1 MLVQGRIRQ
10 GLFSSNTFSVLSLK
24 LSVCWSGLGWF
35 SHESVW
41 DQVQPSDR
49 QLTRRWFFTDS
60 QISLRGRRASFS
72 LWDSS
77 LPSVQHDMNAALLSD
92 TYTPHYCGRHGNS
105 PVCWARGRETEA
117 ANQNAADSPYPPAEN
132 EWKLTST
139 VYQWS
144 SSNPSTA
151 DAGWT
156 GMLPAQCVL
165 WSRGF
170 WEEEALTW
178 QSYPAGADATPAVSR
193 KGTLALL
200 TPHHTWGR

>member
-1 MLVQGRIRQ
+1 MSVQLQHLLCPLVKTQCMLVR
-10 GLFSSNTFSVLSLK
+10 
-24 LSVCWSGLGWF
+24 SGLVFPRVRLGSGPTFRPSVNPSVVLYRLTDF
-35 SHESVW
+35 SPGPKSFV
-41 DQVQPSDR
+41 
-49 QLTRRWFFTDS
+49 LTLRLVFT
-60 QISLRGRRASFS
+60 
-72 LWDSS
+72 
-77 LPSVQHDMNAALLSD
+77 SVQHDMNAALLSN
-92 TYTPHYCGRHGNS
+92 TYTPYYCGRHGNS
-105 PVCWARGRETEA
+105 PVCWVRGRETEA

-156 GMLPAQCVL
+156 GTLPAQCVL

-170 WEEEALTW
+170 WEEEALTR
-178 QSYPAGADATPAVSR
+178 QSYPAGTDVTPAISR